1 MRTQTTLQAPLAMA
15 LLCPDCGAP
24 VVLKL
29 VEPELSL
36 PNRWFDIYTFEC
48 TRCGH
53 IHCRTVDPYPDVD
66 LF

>member
-1 MRTQTTLQAPLAMA
+1 MHTQTTLQAPLAMA

-53 IHCRTVDPYPDVD
+53 IHSRTVDPYPGIG

>member
-1 MRTQTTLQAPLAMA
+1 MRAQTTLPAPPPMA

-36 PNRWFDIYTFEC
+36 RNRWCDILTFEC
-48 TRCGH
+48 TKCGQLH
-53 IHCRTVDPYPDVD
+53 RRTVDPYASAG
-66 LF
+66 LL